1 MSSVLLLYIQLRG
14 PDISKSLINIYS
26 MDKLMNKLSI
36 CVLLIIYKIVYGNL
50 KDPFKECKDFLCS
63 PVV

>member
-1 MSSVLLLYIQLRG
+1 
-14 PDISKSLINIYS
+14 

-36 CVLLIIYKIVYGNL
+36 CVLLIIYKIVYVNL
-50 KDPFKECKDFLCS
+50 KDPFKECKDFLGS